1 MPKRYMS
8 KLEYDD
14 QQYRYRHSLIDPS
27 ILASIV
33 DSKTAFKNM
42 DDEENKEKTDALRD
56 KLIKIIFIKAKKE
69 LTPRQWEALNLFMLS
84 KKQEH
89 MGTILGV
96 SQEAANVRLKLGFKR
111 LRKSCES
118 DPEVIQIIKELKSLE
133 GF

>member
-33 DSKTAFKNM
+33 DSKKAFK
-42 DDEENKEKTDALRD
+42 DPEDEQNKEKSDALRD
-56 KLIKIIFIKAKKE
+56 KLIKIIFVKAKKE
-69 LTPRQWEALNLFMLS
+69 LTPRQWEALNLFMLE

-111 LRKSCES
+111 LRKSCMS
-118 DPEVIQIIKELKSLE
+118 DPEVLQIIKELKTLE